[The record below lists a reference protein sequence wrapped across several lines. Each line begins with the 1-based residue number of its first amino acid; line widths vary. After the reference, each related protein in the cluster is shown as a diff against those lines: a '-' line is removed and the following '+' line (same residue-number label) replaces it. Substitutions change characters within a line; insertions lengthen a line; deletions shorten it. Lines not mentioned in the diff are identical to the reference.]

1 MKLRSFFM
9 LGILAG
15 VFLAA
20 ASFGTAEVD
29 AQELKMAADGKSPYR
44 IVLPDGASAVE
55 GNAAGEFQLY
65 FEQITGAKLPIAK
78 ESELN
83 GESGPFVFVGTSEMA
98 KKEFPELT
106 EIDFRE
112 DEIFMKSDA
121 DGHLVLTGDARR
133 GALYAV
139 VTFLEDELGCRWWTS
154 TESTIPRKPTLTVRA
169 QDHRFAPPMVY
180 REAYYRDAF
189 EEKFA
194 VHSKV
199 NGNMARI
206 SEEWGGKN
214 RFVFFVHSFY
224 PLIPPVK
231 YFKDHPE
238 WFSEIDGVR
247 KVGIP
252 SWSGPG
258 SAYEEFAK
266 TLKPE
271 QIHASGTQLCLAND
285 EMRAELT
292 KNALEHLRKNP
303 GAKFISISQNDW
315 RGYCTCEKCRAI
327 DEANESPSGSLIT
340 FVNKVAEDI
349 EKEFPDV
356 FVETL
361 AYQYTR
367 KPPKLVKPRKNVVVR
382 LCTIECSFLQP
393 LESGELN
400 KTLADD
406 IRGWSAIAPQLFV
419 WNYITNFT
427 NYILPHPNMRCLA
440 PDIRFFV
447 KNKTIGLFNQGD
459 VHTTCGDFVSA
470 RNWVVAHL
478 LWDPD
483 RDETA
488 LWKEFFTNYYGPA
501 AEPLLEYL
509 NVIHDRA
516 DTTGFNLRCYLEN
529 TRGWLDAETILKAA
543 PLVEKARAVV
553 KDDPTLAL
561 RVEKA
566 LVAYDFNWL
575 QRWHEMNFYCKV
587 NAIPFP
593 GPKDPRAA
601 AEKFCAFLEAQDS
614 THYRESLRGQ
624 PWADLRSKL
633 IGSFPVTPAAKPD
646 MNAVLPE
653 QETSGKAAPDW
664 DSVLWIDFQDAM
676 MRIGGREKGW
686 GEWVDAPK
694 ASDGRAIRMPGWH
707 FEWAASCP
715 FPPGLDLKNGK
726 KWRVYGAVRCEAS
739 TEEGSAMTCGIYDWK
754 EKKSVSHRNLSV
766 KAIQG
771 ETYRL
776 VDLGAHALTDTMYI
790 WFAPPKRDGEV
801 QNVYVDRFFLVEE

>member
-20 ASFGTAEVD
+20 ASFGTAEVN
-29 AQELKMAADGKSPYR
+29 AQELNMAVDGKSPYR

-154 TESTIPRKPTLTVRA
+154 TESMIPRKPTLTVRA

-258 SAYEEFAK
+258 SAYEEFVK

-292 KNALEHLRKNP
+292 KYALEHLRKNP

-427 NYILPHPNMRCLA
+427 NYILP
-440 PDIRFFV
+440 
-447 KNKTIGLFNQGD
+447 
-459 VHTTCGDFVSA
+459 
-470 RNWVVAHL
+470 
-478 LWDPD
+478 
-483 RDETA
+483 
-488 LWKEFFTNYYGPA
+488 
-501 AEPLLEYL
+501 
-509 NVIHDRA
+509 
-516 DTTGFNLRCYLEN
+516 
-529 TRGWLDAETILKAA
+529 
-543 PLVEKARAVV
+543 
-553 KDDPTLAL
+553 
-561 RVEKA
+561 
-566 LVAYDFNWL
+566 
-575 QRWHEMNFYCKV
+575 
-587 NAIPFP
+587 
-593 GPKDPRAA
+593 
-601 AEKFCAFLEAQDS
+601 
-614 THYRESLRGQ
+614 
-624 PWADLRSKL
+624 
-633 IGSFPVTPAAKPD
+633 
-646 MNAVLPE
+646 
-653 QETSGKAAPDW
+653 
-664 DSVLWIDFQDAM
+664 
-676 MRIGGREKGW
+676 
-686 GEWVDAPK
+686 
-694 ASDGRAIRMPGWH
+694 
-707 FEWAASCP
+707 
-715 FPPGLDLKNGK
+715 
-726 KWRVYGAVRCEAS
+726 
-739 TEEGSAMTCGIYDWK
+739 
-754 EKKSVSHRNLSV
+754 
-766 KAIQG
+766 
-771 ETYRL
+771 
-776 VDLGAHALTDTMYI
+776 
-790 WFAPPKRDGEV
+790 
-801 QNVYVDRFFLVEE
+801 